1 MSDGLQIAVRA
12 RTDLDSER
20 DTEGERER
28 EREVKTIE
36 RGSAVFRIAA
46 C

>member
-28 EREVKTIE
+28 EVKTIE